1 MPKFFITNNNIIGN
15 NKISIINEDVNH
27 IKNVLRKNIDDK
39 INICNLD
46 NNKNYIC
53 KIIEITD
60 KQITTE
66 IEREVES
73 NSESNISVTIY
84 QGLPKAE
91 KMELIIQKSTELGAE
106 KIVPTIMKRCVVKVD
121 DKDKIKKKARWQK
134 IAEVAAKQS
143 GRDKLTQIGDFE
155 NISHLCDNIKDYD
168 TVLLAYEDEKN
179 NSIKT
184 EIEKLK
190 SLKKDKLNIAIII
203 GPEGGLDIEEVTLL
217 KNSGAKVV
225 TLGNRI
231 LRTETVALAMLSIL
245 MYELGDLN

>member
-1 MPKFFITNNNIIGN
+1 MPKFFITNNNIIDN

-73 NSESNISVTIY
+73 NSESNISATIY

-121 DKDKIKKKARWQK
+121 DKDKIKKNARWQK

-155 NISHLCDNIKDYD
+155 NISHLCDSIKDYD

-190 SLKKDKLNIAIII
+190 SFKKDKLNIAIII
-203 GPEGGLDIEEVTLL
+203 GPEGGLDTEEVTLL